1 MDTAG
6 NNWMKDLQAIMADA
20 EELLRATADQAG
32 PRVQE
37 ARARTEE
44 ALRSARERLQS
55 TGQQLDAQVREN
67 PWVAVGVAAGI
78 GLLVGVLLARK

>member
-6 NNWMKDLQAIMADA
+6 SSWMKDLQAIMADA
-20 EELLRATADQAG
+20 EELLRASADQAG
-32 PRVQE
+32 PKVQE

-44 ALRSARERLQS
+44 ALRNARERLQG
-55 TGQQLDAQVREN
+55 TGRELDAQVREH

>member
-1 MDTAG
+1 
-6 NNWMKDLQAIMADA
+6 
-20 EELLRATADQAG
+20 
-32 PRVQE
+32 VQE

-44 ALRSARERLQS
+44 ALRSARERLQG

>member
-6 NNWMKDLQAIMADA
+6 NSWMKDLQAIMADA

>member
-1 MDTAG
+1 MDTSSS
-6 NNWMKDLQAIMADA
+6 NWLKDLQAIMADA

-44 ALRSARERLQS
+44 ALRSARERMQS
-55 TGQQLDAQVREN
+55 TGRELDTQVREH

-78 GLLVGVLLARK
+78 GLLIGVLLARK

>member
-6 NNWMKDLQAIMADA
+6 NSWLKDLQAIMADA

-55 TGQQLDAQVREN
+55 TGQQLDAQVRQN

>member
-6 NNWMKDLQAIMADA
+6 NSWMKDLQAIMADA

-44 ALRSARERLQS
+44 ALRNARERLQS
-55 TGQQLDAQVREN
+55 TGRELDTKVREN

>member
-6 NNWMKDLQAIMADA
+6 NSWMKDLQAIMADA

-37 ARARTEE
+37 ARARAEE
-44 ALRSARERLQS
+44 TLKNARERLE
-55 TGQQLDAQVREN
+55 GAGHELDAKVREN